1 MNFLKQ
7 IEKYFESAL
16 WNSRFMVLIAVIAS
30 MLAAIGIF
38 MVGATIMVKTII
50 HLLTTLAGDEMKLMG
65 EAAVSISEIVA
76 VIDTFLLATVLF
88 IFALG
93 LYELFISKID
103 DLEEQK
109 EEGGRPNWLVIH
121 DLDDLKEKLAKVII
135 LILIVTFYEKV
146 VQIHWDTPMNML
158 FLAIA
163 IALMALTFFLL
174 KEREK
179 H

>member
-7 IEKYFESAL
+7 IEKYFESVL
-16 WNSRFMVLIAVIAS
+16 WNSRFMVLIAVVAS

-38 MVGATIMVKTII
+38 IVGATIMIKTII
-50 HLLTTLAGDEMKLMG
+50 HVLTLLSEEEMKLMG

-146 VQIHWDTPMNML
+146 VQIHWDTPVNML

-163 IALMALTFFLL
+163 IALVALTFFLL

>member
-7 IEKYFESAL
+7 IEKLFESVL
-16 WNSRFMVLIAVIAS
+16 WNSRFMVLIAVVACMAAS
-30 MLAAIGIF
+30 FGIF
-38 MVGATIMVKTII
+38 VVGTTIMFKTIG
-50 HLLTTLAGDEMKLMG
+50 HLLAGITHEEATLMG
-65 EAAVSISEIVA
+65 EAAISISEIVA
-76 VIDTFLLATVLF
+76 VIDTYLLATVLF

-103 DLEEQK
+103 AIENQT

-146 VQIHWDTPMNML
+146 VQIHWDTAINML
-158 FLAIA
+158 ILAGA
-163 IALMALTFFLL
+163 IALVALTFFLL
-174 KEREK
+174 GQREK

>member
-7 IEKYFESAL
+7 LEKYLETVL
-16 WNSRFMVLIAVIAS
+16 WNSRFMVLIAVISS

-38 MVGATIMVKTII
+38 IVGATIMIKTII
-50 HLLTTLAGDEMKLMG
+50 HILTTLSEEEMKLMG

-146 VQIHWDTPMNML
+146 VQIHWDTPVNML

-163 IALMALTFFLL
+163 IALVALTFFLL